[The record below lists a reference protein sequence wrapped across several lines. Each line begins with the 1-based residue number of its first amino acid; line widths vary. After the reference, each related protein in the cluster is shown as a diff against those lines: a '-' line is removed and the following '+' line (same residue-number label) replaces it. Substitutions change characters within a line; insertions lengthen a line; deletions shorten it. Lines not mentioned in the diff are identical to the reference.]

1 MDSFAAYLAIDGRSK
16 KRNLF
21 PFFYQGRHIYFKIIK
36 KENTKMK
43 IADII
48 KEGKLVSEVNKIK
61 RYSAI
66 NISFINKEGKEDETQ
81 LDVCHSILTRA
92 GRDELADL
100 WTSMASEFNAS
111 VNSVTALT
119 VVASA
124 NSYESLCSIEK

>member
-1 MDSFAAYLAIDGRSK
+1 
-16 KRNLF
+16 
-21 PFFYQGRHIYFKIIK
+21 
-36 KENTKMK
+36 MK

-81 LDVCHSILTRA
+81 LDVGHSILTRA
-92 GRDELADL
+92 GRDELVEL
-100 WTSMASEFNAS
+100 WTSMAAEFNAS

-124 NSYESLCSIEK
+124 SSYEALCLMEK

>member
-1 MDSFAAYLAIDGRSK
+1 
-16 KRNLF
+16 
-21 PFFYQGRHIYFKIIK
+21 
-36 KENTKMK
+36 MK

-66 NISFINKEGKEDETQ
+66 NINFINKKGKEDETQ
-81 LDVCHSILTRA
+81 LDVSHNILTRA

-100 WTSMASEFNAS
+100 WTSMAAEFNAS